1 MYNDFVIVGP
11 KEDPAKIRATRSA
24 MEAFKA
30 IEQAKAN
37 FISRGDNSG
46 THVREK
52 SLWKCAGIK
61 PKSAFWYFEAGQGMA
76 ATLEIA
82 NERGAYTIADR
93 GTYLTSGER
102 ISLPIL
108 SEGDR
113 ALLNIYTA
121 MEVNPA
127 NSPRINAAAGKAFA
141 DFMVAPQTQN
151 VIGSFGVEKFGR
163 PLFFPRESILPLKSK
178 LKTDRWKRVCPN
190 QCLVGYLENQRRLSA
205 TEYGRLPEGA
215 RAEIDKEAS
224 ASPFYCLYCD
234 CVWIERDSGESY
246 SLGRL
251 VAGHRWHSRQFS

>member
-61 PKSAFWYFEAGQGMA
+61 PKSALWYFEAGQGMA

-82 NERGAYTIADR
+82 NECSAYTITDR
-93 GTYLTSGER
+93 GTYLTSVER

-113 ALLNIYTA
+113 ALLNIYA
-121 MEVNPA
+121 VMEANPA
-127 NSPRINAAAGKAFA
+127 NDPQINAAAGKAFA

-151 VIGSFGVEKFGR
+151 VIGSFGVEKFGQS
-163 PLFFPRESILPLKSK
+163 LFVPRESSLPLKSEP
-178 LKTDRWKRVCPN
+178 KTGRSKRVCPN
-190 QCLVGYLENQRRLSA
+190 QCLAGYIENQRLLSE
-205 TEYGRLPEGA
+205 TEYGRLSNSA
-215 RAEIDKEAS
+215 RAEIAKEAS
-224 ASPFYCLYCD
+224 ASSYYCMYCD
-234 CVWIERDSGESY
+234 CVWIERGSGESY

-251 VAGHRWHSRQFS
+251 V